1 MIRFNELKISSDGKL
16 FIDAEV
22 KGDAYYDNVYIDKV
36 IIDNQN
42 TFLISGPSSTPI
54 YEYSFADTSKEK
66 SVNLVLD
73 NSNMRV
79 DMKGDLLFVYIIT
92 KGAPS
97 MDTPCGMDNTI
108 TLCIAYYEQT
118 ILSTYLSYIKEISR
132 PCQVPKGFIDYY
144 MKVKAFELAIEV
156 GNYTEAI
163 QLWNKFFKNQATQV
177 NNFKCGCNGIS

>member
-22 KGDAYYDNVYIDKV
+22 KGDVYYDNVYIDKV

-54 YEYSFADTSKEK
+54 YEYSFADASKEK
-66 SVNLVLD
+66 TVNLVLD
-73 NSNMRV
+73 NSNMMA
-79 DMKGDLLFVYIIT
+79 DMRGDLLFVYIVT

-108 TLCIAYYEQT
+108 TMCIAYYEQT
-118 ILSTYLSYIKEISR
+118 ILGTYLNYIKE
-132 PCQVPKGFIDYY
+132 V
-144 MKVKAFELAIEV
+144 
-156 GNYTEAI
+156 
-163 QLWNKFFKNQATQV
+163 NQTSSLTIY
-177 NNFKCGCNGIS
+177 FTFYCYLCC